1 MSTRYS
7 RQELFQPIGTEGQ
20 KRLNDSKAIIIGAG
34 ALGTASAEMLVRAGV
49 GSVTILDR
57 DYIEWSN
64 LQRQQLYTEQDV
76 KDRLPKAVAAEKRL
90 KQVNS
95 DVHIKGIVIDV
106 TAHNIDELVSEA
118 SIIVDAADNFEVR
131 MIANDAAVKHQIPF
145 LYGACVA
152 SYGIQFTVI
161 PGETPCLHCLL
172 EHLPAQGMTCDTAGI
187 ISPVVQQVAAYQVA
201 DALKYLTGHQ
211 VTPILKSFDLAKASL
226 EASVKYLAADLG
238 AEGIRVNSI
247 SAGPIRTLS
256 AKGISG
262 FNTILK
268 DIEERAP
275 LRRTTTPEEVG
286 DTALFLFSDLS
297 RGMTG
302 ENLHVD
308 SGFHIIAR

>member
-1 MSTRYS
+1 MNFSLEGRNIVVMGVANKRSIAWGIARSLHEAGARLIFTYVGDRLAESVKELASTLERDDSIILPCDVTSDEEIEKCFATIKEKVQVIHGVAHAIAFANKEELVGEYLNTNREGFLLAQNISAYS
-7 RQELFQPIGTEGQ
+7 LTAVAKAARPLMTEGGSIVT
-20 KRLNDSKAIIIGAG
+20 LTY
-34 ALGTASAEMLVRAGV
+34 LGGERVVSNYNVMGV
-49 GSVTILDR
+49 
-57 DYIEWSN
+57 
-64 LQRQQLYTEQDV
+64 
-76 KDRLPKAVAAEKRL
+76 
-90 KQVNS
+90 
-95 DVHIKGIVIDV
+95 
-106 TAHNIDELVSEA
+106 
-118 SIIVDAADNFEVR
+118 
-131 MIANDAAVKHQIPF
+131 
-145 LYGACVA
+145 
-152 SYGIQFTVI
+152 
-161 PGETPCLHCLL
+161 
-172 EHLPAQGMTCDTAGI
+172 
-187 ISPVVQQVAAYQVA
+187 
-201 DALKYLTGHQ
+201 
-211 VTPILKSFDLAKASL
+211 AKAAL

>member
-1 MSTRYS
+1 MNFSLEGRNIVVMGVANKRSIAWGIARSLHEAGARLIFTYVGDRLAESVKELASTLER
-7 RQELFQPIGTEGQ
+7 
-20 KRLNDSKAIIIGAG
+20 NDSII
-34 ALGTASAEMLVRAGV
+34 
-49 GSVTILDR
+49 
-57 DYIEWSN
+57 
-64 LQRQQLYTEQDV
+64 
-76 KDRLPKAVAAEKRL
+76 LPC
-90 KQVNS
+90 
-95 DVHIKGIVIDV
+95 DV
-106 TAHNIDELVSEA
+106 TSDEEIEKCFAAIKEKVQVIHGVAHAIAFANKEELVGEYLNTNREGFLLAHNISAYSLTAVAKAARPLMTEGGSIVTLTYLGGERVVSNYN
-118 SIIVDAADNFEVR
+118 VMGV
-131 MIANDAAVKHQIPF
+131 
-145 LYGACVA
+145 
-152 SYGIQFTVI
+152 
-161 PGETPCLHCLL
+161 
-172 EHLPAQGMTCDTAGI
+172 
-187 ISPVVQQVAAYQVA
+187 
-201 DALKYLTGHQ
+201 
-211 VTPILKSFDLAKASL
+211 AKASL

>member
-1 MSTRYS
+1 MNFSLEGRNIVVMGVANKRSIAWGIARSLHEAGARLIFTYVGDRLAESVKELASTLER
-7 RQELFQPIGTEGQ
+7 
-20 KRLNDSKAIIIGAG
+20 NDSII
-34 ALGTASAEMLVRAGV
+34 
-49 GSVTILDR
+49 
-57 DYIEWSN
+57 
-64 LQRQQLYTEQDV
+64 
-76 KDRLPKAVAAEKRL
+76 LPC
-90 KQVNS
+90 
-95 DVHIKGIVIDV
+95 DV
-106 TAHNIDELVSEA
+106 TSDEEIEKCFATIKEKVQVIHGVAHAIAFANKEELVGEYLNTNREGFLLAHNISAYSLTAVVKAARPLMTEGGSIVTLTYLGGERVVSNYN
-118 SIIVDAADNFEVR
+118 VMGV
-131 MIANDAAVKHQIPF
+131 
-145 LYGACVA
+145 
-152 SYGIQFTVI
+152 
-161 PGETPCLHCLL
+161 
-172 EHLPAQGMTCDTAGI
+172 
-187 ISPVVQQVAAYQVA
+187 
-201 DALKYLTGHQ
+201 
-211 VTPILKSFDLAKASL
+211 AKAAL